1 MADKKK
7 KQKTKKILVHKSGET
22 FEILCEQGKHYRYK
36 GTQFRKTN
44 TEILRVEPM
53 KEAKNEEE
61 TEVDANA
68 DY

>member
-7 KQKTKKILVHKSGET
+7 KQKAKKILVLKSGET
-22 FEILCEQGKHYRYK
+22 FEILCEQGKYYRCK

-53 KEAKNEEE
+53 KEAKNEAE
-61 TEVDANA
+61 TEVEENA
-68 DY
+68 DC